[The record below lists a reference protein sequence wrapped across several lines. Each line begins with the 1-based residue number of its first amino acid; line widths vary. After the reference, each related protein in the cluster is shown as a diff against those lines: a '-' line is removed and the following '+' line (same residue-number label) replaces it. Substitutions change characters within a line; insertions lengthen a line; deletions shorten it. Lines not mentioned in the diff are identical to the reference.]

1 MVLRQLAADDAPLM
15 LEWMHD
21 PDINCNFRF
30 NAAEYTLE
38 DVYSFIQKANEEF
51 CEKTSFHFAITEDG
65 GEYLGT
71 ISLKDINTTD
81 RNAEYAICLRKCA
94 WGSGIGQLATEE
106 ILRFGFEE
114 LKLHRIALNVLAENE
129 TAVRLYK
136 KCGFIYEGEWKDCL
150 YLRGSFHSWKWY
162 RVLEEDWKRMKHDT

>member
-1 MVLRQLAADDAPLM
+1 M

-38 DVYSFIQKANEEF
+38 DADNFIVRAKDAFENRN
-51 CEKTSFHFAITEDG
+51 TFHFAITEDG

-71 ISLKDINTTD
+71 ISLKDVNQTD

-94 WGSGIGQLATEE
+94 WGKGIGTRATEE

-114 LKLHRIALNVLAENE
+114 LKLHRIALNVLAENK
-129 TAVRLYK
+129 TAIHLYE

-150 YLRGSFHSWKWY
+150 FLRGSFHSWKWY
-162 RVLEEDWKRMKHDT
+162 RMLKEDWQRMRNNER